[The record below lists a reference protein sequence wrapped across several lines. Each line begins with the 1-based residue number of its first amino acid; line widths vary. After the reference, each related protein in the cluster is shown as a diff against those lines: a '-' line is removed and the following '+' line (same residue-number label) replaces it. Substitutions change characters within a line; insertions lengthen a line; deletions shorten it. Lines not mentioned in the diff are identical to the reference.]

1 MLEYLSDAIPRVE
14 GLFPGCGRI
23 ITGDFK
29 QLDTKHLCWDFYP
42 KQLVHQPTCGANIL
56 DLVLTNMYNFY
67 DSKPAV
73 LLPPFGLSDHNAVA
87 VWLKTRVSTPTPSRK
102 IVIKRDI
109 RPSHKMKLGQYLSE
123 IDWHLNC
130 YAIRN
135 ASFCVLQLW
144 LATTFS
150 CWRNKWKFTRMTLRG
165 YLGRIRST
173 EWGNP
178 AKGSILPPKLSS
190 FNRRTERPGALKK
203 NV

>member
-73 LLPPFGLSDHNAVA
+73 LLPPFGLSDYNAVA

-109 RPSHKMKLGQYLSE
+109 HPSHKMKLGQYLSE
-123 IDWHLNC
+123 IDWYLIKSEFLCNQKC
-130 YAIRN
+130 KFLCSAIMTGYNILMLEKQVKIHQNDTPWISWENKVNRMRKSCQGKYF
-135 ASFCVLQLW
+135 ASK
-144 LATTFS
+144 A
-150 CWRNKWKFTRMTLRG
+150 
-165 YLGRIRST
+165 I
-173 EWGNP
+173 
-178 AKGSILPPKLSS
+178 KL
-190 FNRRTERPGALKK
+190 
-203 NV
+203 